1 MFKKM
6 LPSFFII
13 MSIEFLMILF
23 AIIWVASQSK
33 IYKEM
38 KI

>member
-1 MFKKM
+1 
-6 LPSFFII
+6 
-13 MSIEFLMILF
+13 MSIEFLIILF